1 MARGLSKA
9 CSRLSVGHS
18 VGLRAI
24 LMGPE
29 GLVPP
34 FGGIPLVDAYG
45 GPRDGLECLGLVG
58 LGPTA
63 YFRLS
68 EGCLAGLGSV
78 Q

>member
-18 VGLRAI
+18 VGLRAV
-24 LMGPE
+24 LMAPE

-34 FGGIPLVDAYG
+34 FGGIPMVDAYG
-45 GPRDGLECLGLVG
+45 GLGDGLECLGLVG

-63 YFRLS
+63 YFRLP
-68 EGCLAGLGSV
+68 EGCSVGLGSV
-78 Q
+78 R